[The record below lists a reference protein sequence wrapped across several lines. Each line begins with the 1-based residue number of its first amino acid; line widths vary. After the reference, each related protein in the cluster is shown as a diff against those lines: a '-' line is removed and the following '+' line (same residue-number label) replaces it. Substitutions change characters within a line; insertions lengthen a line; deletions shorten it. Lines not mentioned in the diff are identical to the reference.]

1 MKVYINGYKDHWIS
15 PHRIVDYMFFWTD
28 WSKCNRDRWIIADE
42 DWVETPAWADKLA
55 DKLSWLS
62 YSMKFIGDLF
72 DRKINY
78 VKIDRWDTWSM
89 DHTLAHI
96 ILPMLKQLRDTKHG
110 SPMVDDEDV
119 PEELKISPVPTEIEK
134 SKGVYTQVHSI
145 DDNDDSLIHK
155 KWYWVLN
162 EMIFAFE
169 CKVKDDDESQF
180 WDHSAYE
187 LDKKGTSEWLD
198 DMSKGK
204 SKTKCD
210 WDGLKAHQARK
221 TNGYRLFGKY
231 YEGLWD

>member
-1 MKVYINGYKDHWIS
+1 MKVYLNGYKDHWIS
-15 PHRIVDYMFFWTD
+15 PHTIVDYMFFWTD
-28 WSKCNRDRWIIADE
+28 WSKCSRNKWIVADK
-42 DWVETPAWADKLA
+42 DWVETPKWADNLA
-55 DKLSWLS
+55 DKLTWISNFI
-62 YSMKFIGDLF
+62 KFIGDLF

-78 VKIDRWDTWSM
+78 VKIDRWDSWSA
-89 DHTLAHI
+89 DHTLSLI

-119 PEELKISPVPTEIEK
+119 PEELRHEK
-134 SKGVYTQVHSI
+134 KPKRKKNDVRGTIQVHSI
-145 DDNDDSLIHK
+145 DMDDDSLVHK
-155 KWYWVLN
+155 KWDWVLN

-180 WDHSAYE
+180 WDHSAYD
-187 LDKKGTSEWLD
+187 LGKKGSSEWLD
-198 DMSKGK
+198 DMSKGQ

-210 WDGLKAHQARK
+210 WDGLRAHQARK